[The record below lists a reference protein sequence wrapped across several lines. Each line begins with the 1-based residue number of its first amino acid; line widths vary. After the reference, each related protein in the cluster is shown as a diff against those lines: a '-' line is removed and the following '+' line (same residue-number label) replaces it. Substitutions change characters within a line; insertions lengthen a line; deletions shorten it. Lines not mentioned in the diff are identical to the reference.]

1 MDPIAIAALVLSVIS
16 ILLWVYTFMFQ
27 KGLPSLKIPAQREE
41 QKTVAEEKNLPD
53 IRKDSGLSLTP
64 EYLQHE
70 SNFMNETQKFSH
82 MVRKNLEMLNT
93 RVGIK
98 FDVKPIS
105 EKYSQKNRGPNY
117 VDSMETSDEHT
128 DNSNM
133 ITDESQG
140 NEQ

>member
-1 MDPIAIAALVLSVIS
+1 MDPIAIAALVLSIIS
-16 ILLWVYTFMFQ
+16 ILLWVYTFMMPKVQ
-27 KGLPSLKIPAQREE
+27 PSNNEKLAIHEE
-41 QKTVAEEKNLPD
+41 QNVPVDEKILPD

-98 FDVKPIS
+98 FDVKPLS
-105 EKYSQKNRGPNY
+105 EKYSQKNRGPDY
-117 VDSMETSDEHT
+117 VDSMEVT
-128 DNSNM
+128 DSQPDNM
-133 ITDESQG
+133 ITDESKAD
-140 NEQ
+140 EQ